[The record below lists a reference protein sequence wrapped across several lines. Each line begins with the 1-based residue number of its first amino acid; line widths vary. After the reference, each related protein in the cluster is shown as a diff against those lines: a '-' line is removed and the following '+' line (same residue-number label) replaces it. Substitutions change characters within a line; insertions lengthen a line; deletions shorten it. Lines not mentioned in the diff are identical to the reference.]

1 MNTNINRYRILTTSE
16 YEEWFEK
23 QELKSKVQIRE
34 RLSKIQQGG
43 YFGDFKLLGEDVLEM
58 RWKNGRRIYFA
69 FIPKSKV
76 FLLLGGN
83 KNGQDKDIN
92 KAKSLLKKI
101 PR

>member
-1 MNTNINRYRILTTSE
+1 MKTENLYTLLTTPE
-16 YEEWFEK
+16 YDEWYGE
-23 QELKSKVQIRE
+23 QGSKDKNQIDM
-34 RLSKIQQGG
+34 RLLKIQEGG
-43 YFGDFKLLGEDVLEM
+43 YFGDFKLLGEDLFEM
-58 RWKNGRRIYFA
+58 KWKSGRRIYFA
-69 FIPKSKV
+69 FIPKAKV